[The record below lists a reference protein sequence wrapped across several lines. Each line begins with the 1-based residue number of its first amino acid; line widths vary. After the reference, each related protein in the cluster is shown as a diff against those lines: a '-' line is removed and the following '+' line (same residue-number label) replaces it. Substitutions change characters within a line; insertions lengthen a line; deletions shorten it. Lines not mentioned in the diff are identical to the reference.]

1 MVLSKLDKSINYKET
16 KKINEDDIDFE
27 TSVYSGNLFE
37 KYIEFS
43 IGKPKYF
50 YIEQNII
57 FFYIYLVNK
66 SFVILN
72 IGVFEIESN
81 NYPNIIDEDGNII
94 MEKLTSSLIFEFV
107 ENFINK
113 HYNVQNLSNIDSIK
127 NQRPTVDKISEIRE
141 KDEKTDEDLD
151 NKIDKL
157 KISKTSENTI
167 KLKEESKE
175 DNDEQKRIFIENKDN
190 YWVEDFFNN
199 NNYSVKDNE
208 AGGDCLFAAIRD
220 GLEGTEKKISVL
232 ELRKKLSEEVN
243 KEIFDSYKEKFEMFF
258 EQYNLSKER
267 LKEFAKR
274 HSELKDL
281 LKINK
286 LKEDQVKIVIES
298 KEINKQFLEEK
309 DNNVLLKSL
318 LEEFKFMKNIN
329 SIEEFK
335 NYIKKDSS
343 CQDVF
348 WGDSWAISTLER
360 LINIK
365 LILLSQENYK
375 NGDLNNVLLC
385 GQLNDSIL
393 ESEGKFE
400 PSYYL
405 ILDYN
410 GYHYQLVTYKK
421 HRSFNFTEIPYG
433 IKQLIVIK
441 CLERQSGAFY
451 IIPEFKNFA
460 KKYNVD
466 EKFLAKDIELEEPT
480 NLYDSDIVFQFY
492 IKSNGKLKPGK
503 GNGEKI
509 PDDKIKEFSRL
520 SKIENW
526 RRKLSNLWDENIIN
540 IGGKNWKSVE
550 HFYQANKFKK
560 NNPEYFE
567 KFSLDSDSEL
577 SKDPILAKAAGSVSG
592 KLNGKQIRPVTI
604 KIDVDFSKKKD
615 LILEEALFAKF
626 TQSEE
631 LKNLIINT
639 KNAKLLNY
647 QVADKAVV
655 AEDLMKVRRKI
666 IS

>member
-1 MVLSKLDKSINYKET
+1 M
-16 KKINEDDIDFE
+16 
-27 TSVYSGNLFE
+27 
-37 KYIEFS
+37 
-43 IGKPKYF
+43 
-50 YIEQNII
+50 
-57 FFYIYLVNK
+57 
-66 SFVILN
+66 
-72 IGVFEIESN
+72 
-81 NYPNIIDEDGNII
+81 
-94 MEKLTSSLIFEFV
+94 
-107 ENFINK
+107 
-113 HYNVQNLSNIDSIK
+113 
-127 NQRPTVDKISEIRE
+127 
-141 KDEKTDEDLD
+141 
-151 NKIDKL
+151 
-157 KISKTSENTI
+157 
-167 KLKEESKE
+167 SKE
-175 DNDEQKRIFIENKDN
+175 K
-190 YWVEDFFNN
+190 
-199 NNYSVKDNE
+199 
-208 AGGDCLFAAIRD
+208 
-220 GLEGTEKKISVL
+220 
-232 ELRKKLSEEVN
+232 
-243 KEIFDSYKEKFEMFF
+243 
-258 EQYNLSKER
+258 

-480 NLYDSDIVFQFY
+480 NLYNSDIVFQFY